1 MRRLSGQAAIGV
13 ASLLHFLGTLAITL
27 AVLAGVAVAAM
38 AWRLSQGPV
47 DLPWLASRLED
58 AANANGGPTRL
69 TIGSAALAWEGF
81 RLGVDRPLDLR
92 MTNVTVAEKGAGRRL
107 FVPRAEVSLS
117 LYALMFGRVA
127 PRAVEVDGARLTVLR
142 AADGTLSLDLGSL
155 TEATDSGE
163 PVAPAPAAVAPIAGL
178 LAELARPPT
187 DDRDHADNSLLSQLR
202 VLHIHD
208 ARIVVV
214 DRQLGVTW
222 RAPQAEIDFTRRTKG
237 GVDGSADLALVV
249 GEQHARL
256 TAFATLAAGATE
268 THLRARLTPVT
279 PSVVARAAPMLADLS
294 ALDAPVGVEADLDLA
309 AGLTL
314 RQALIT
320 VAVGAGTIRIG
331 QSAVPIDD
339 AALVASGTPDAIT
352 LRTLRLHLR
361 GHENAPQTLVEMRGT
376 LNRGA
381 GQLDAAA
388 SIDLDRFDFADLARV
403 WPKGVANDARTWVV
417 ENIPV
422 GVARNGHVDIGVTA
436 SPDLSSVA
444 LTHASGTVDGDGL
457 QVYWL
462 RPISPIVD
470 GRAQLRIV
478 DPDTMDII
486 VASGRQ
492 SAPSQKP
499 AAGGALQLRGGRMR
513 ITGLTQRDQ
522 NSTIDADIAGS
533 LPDALALLR
542 APRLALLD
550 RHPIPLNN
558 PTGQVTVKLHIGLP
572 LANNV
577 QMDDIAIHA
586 QGHLEDVHLS
596 GVVAGYDL
604 DRGVLDLDVTDDG
617 LKLNGQSAA
626 GVQFPAKL
634 DAAMDFRA
642 GAPTQVL
649 QSIVVSGRPNVRQ
662 LAAAGLD
669 TTSVLSGP
677 LPLQATLTERRNGQ
691 GEVAVTADLTPAV
704 LTVEPLAWRKAADQP
719 AKASARL
726 LLEHDRLT
734 GIDNIQLDGD
744 NLALRGR
751 AEFMDGKLSLLRADH
766 LVVGRSVAQ
775 GTIRLPAVA
784 GSGPIVANFNG
795 ATLDLA
801 ARLGRPATPYDR
813 HQATNGITAGPF
825 RRRNP
830 SRTVEARF
838 DRVLLA
844 QGEVASQVT
853 FNAENDGRVFQR
865 MHVEGQ
871 TASRSAFLLLITP
884 DNAGRR
890 LTATASNAGQLLR
903 GLDLVRTMES
913 GTLSVQ
919 ASYDDAQWD
928 QPLSGT
934 ADIEDF
940 RIHNAPVLGKLLQAM
955 TLYGLVDVM
964 RGPGLGFSKLVAP
977 FALTDDAL
985 DLVDAR
991 AFSASLGLTAKGRIN
1006 LAAQTIEMEGT
1017 IVPAYFFNSLLG
1029 NIPLVGK
1036 LFSPERGG
1044 GLFAASYALH
1054 GALDDP
1060 AVIVNPLAA
1069 LTPGFLRGVFGIF

>member
-27 AVLAGVAVAAM
+27 AVLAGVAAAAM

-163 PVAPAPAAVAPIAGL
+163 PGAPAPAAVTPIAGL

-187 DDRDHADNSLLSQLR
+187 GDRDHADNSLLSQLR

-214 DRQLGVTW
+214 DRQFGVTW

-376 LNRGA
+376 LNHGA
-381 GQLDAAA
+381 GRLDAAA
-388 SIDLDRFDFADLARV
+388 SIDLDRFDFADLGRV
-403 WPKGVANDARTWVV
+403 WPKGVAKDARTWVV

-422 GVARNGHVDIGVTA
+422 GMARNGHVDIGVTA

-617 LKLNGQSAA
+617 LKLNGQALLASI
-626 GVQFPAKL
+626 PAKL
-634 DAAMDFRA
+634 DATMDFR
-642 GAPTQVL
+642 GGPPTQVL
-649 QSIVVSGRPNVRQ
+649 QSITVSGRPDSKQ
-662 LAAAGLD
+662 LAAIGLD
-669 TTSVLSGP
+669 ATSVLSGP
-677 LPLQATLTERRNGQ
+677 TQLQATLTEQRDGQ
-691 GEVAVTADLTPAV
+691 GAVAVTADLTPSA
-704 LTVEPLAWRKAADQP
+704 LTVEPLAWRKAPDLP
-719 AKASARL
+719 AKASAQL
-726 LLEHDRLT
+726 TLDHDRLT
-734 GIDNIQLDGD
+734 AIDNIQLDGD
-744 NLALRGR
+744 SLALR
-751 AEFMDGKLSLLRADH
+751 ASAQVSDGKVALLSVDRLTL
-766 LVVGRSVAQ
+766 GRTVAH
-775 GTIRLPAVA
+775 GTVRLPRVSGA
-784 GSGPIVANFNG
+784 GPIVVNLSG
-795 ATLDLA
+795 AMLDLA
-801 ARLGRPATPYDR
+801 ARLGRPATPR
-813 HQATNGITAGPF
+813 PPAGVQSESPPGQSPG
-825 RRRNP
+825 P
-830 SRTVEARF
+830 SWTVAARF
-838 DRVLLA
+838 DHALLA
-844 QGEVASQVT
+844 HNEVVT
-853 FNAENDGRVFQR
+853 QLALNAANDGRVFQTMR
-865 MHVEGQ
+865 VEGQ
-871 TASRSAFLLLITP
+871 MGARLPFLLQITP
-884 DNAGRR
+884 DQNGRR
-890 LTATASNAGQLLR
+890 LTATTNDAGELLR
-903 GLDLVRTMES
+903 GLDVVGTME
-913 GTLSVQ
+913 GGRLSVQ
-919 ASYDDAQWD
+919 AHYNDAQAD
-928 QPLSGT
+928 RPLTGT

-940 RIHNAPVLGKLLQAM
+940 RLQGVPALGRLLQAM
-955 TLYGLVDVM
+955 TLYGLVEVM
-964 RGPGLGFSKLVAP
+964 QGPGLGFRRLVAP
-977 FALTDDAL
+977 FRLTDDAL
-985 DLVDAR
+985 DIADAR
-991 AFSASLGLTAKGRIN
+991 AFSSSLGLTAKGRID
-1006 LAAQTIEMEGT
+1006 LAERQIDMQGT

-1029 NIPLVGK
+1029 NIPFVGR

-1054 GALDDP
+1054 GTLDNP
-1060 AVIVNPLAA
+1060 QVTVNPLTA
-1069 LTPGFLRGVFGIF
+1069 LTPGFLRGLFGNF